1 MFHDRA
7 VNNNINK
14 IHEYALKIAFRDTL
28 SKFEELLKKADSI
41 TIHQR
46 NLQLITTEIFK
57 TKNEIDLK
65 LMNEIFVNES
75 NTY

>member
-14 IHEYALKIAFRDTL
+14 IHEYALKIAFRDTS

-46 NLQLITTEIFK
+46 NLQLITTEFLRPKMRSIL
-57 TKNEIDLK
+57 NL
-65 LMNEIFVNES
+65 
-75 NTY
+75 